1 MTYKIKITPSNIEY
15 QGAAEI
21 TLLNAALANKL
32 SLQYSC
38 KKGACGVC
46 VADVLAGVVKNEHGA
61 LVNCGSVLT
70 CSSYPQS
77 DVTLKANYYA
87 ELADIECLTVPCKIA
102 SLNFITEDIIVLT
115 LRIPPSTPFNYLAG
129 QYIDLIH
136 GSVRRSYSIANAQST
151 SAGIE
156 LHIRLLCDGEFSQLL
171 KQSTPNQLMRIEG
184 PKGTFFVRDAVNPI
198 IFLAGGT
205 GFAPVKAMVEGLLA
219 SASQRDIYIYWGMPH
234 STSLYTDIAKSWAM
248 EFNHVHYVP
257 VMSSEDATWHG
268 RVGFVHQA
276 VLDDF
281 SDLSEYHV
289 YACGSPLMIDAAK
302 NAFIAN
308 GLDDA
313 HFYSDAFV
321 PSK

>member
-1 MTYKIKITPSNIEY
+1 MSDKTIQAQVEAISPLTDSIVQLILTPDEFVDY
-15 QGAAEI
+15 Q
-21 TLLNAALANKL
+21 
-32 SLQYSC
+32 
-38 KKGACGVC
+38 
-46 VADVLAGVVKNEHGA
+46 
-61 LVNCGSVLT
+61 
-70 CSSYPQS
+70 
-77 DVTLKANYYA
+77 
-87 ELADIECLTVPCKIA
+87 
-102 SLNFITEDIIVLT
+102 
-115 LRIPPSTPFNYLAG
+115 AG
-129 QYIDLIH
+129 QYLQILFDDEAF
-136 GSVRRSYSIANAQST
+136 SYSIANAPLGSHKY
-151 SAGIE
+151 E
-156 LHIRLLCDGEFSQLL
+156 LHIRHSLDNPYNQRLFAHIK
-171 KQSTPNQLMRIEG
+171 KQ
-184 PKGTFFVRDAVNPI
+184 GTVTLRLPFGGCSINHLAKRRPI
-198 IFLAGGT
+198 MFIAGGT

-257 VMSSEDATWHG
+257 VISSEDATWHG